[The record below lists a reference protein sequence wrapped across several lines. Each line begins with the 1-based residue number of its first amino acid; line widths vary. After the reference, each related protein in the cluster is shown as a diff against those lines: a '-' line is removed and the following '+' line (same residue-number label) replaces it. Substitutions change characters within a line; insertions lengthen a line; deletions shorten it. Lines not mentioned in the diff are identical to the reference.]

1 MNVTRQSVISNRRRE
16 FKRQRR
22 HEGAEMQNINMN
34 DKRKGWTD
42 AERKHYRRFLG
53 WVFLS
58 TGIGVG
64 VFLLGTGAI
73 NFMRLLAH

>member
-1 MNVTRQSVISNRRRE
+1 
-16 FKRQRR
+16 
-22 HEGAEMQNINMN
+22 MQNINMN
-34 DKRKGWTD
+34 DKSKGWTD

-58 TGIGVG
+58 AGIGVG